1 MGNPSVAGI
10 APPPWAVRSIATV
23 GGREVAPPKSHQPAC
38 PRRQVIETQPGE
50 ANTPRRMIC
59 MSACLH
65 ARTQPAQPTPGQTV
79 GRADDPYGAAQPPPL
94 RQPKYQDGNPPGGP
108 ARPDR
113 TRLGPTEH
121 GAAQPAARQPT
132 HDSPAVP
139 TTGVADQS
147 RTARPNRTWNGRS
160 VRVAV
165 PTADPATHT
174 AGVTDQ
180 SRTESPTTTW
190 PGPTPNAEWP
200 GASRPGPTT
209 TWPGPAHTWPA
220 PTTTRPGPTGHGQ
233 ARAQTRGREHNARP
247 ETQAGLPGGGTG
259 PPAHQTDNPGPF
271 TSPGRLRGQ
280 ANPTRPAIR
289 TGA

>member
-1 MGNPSVAGI
+1 MVPGSPYNPGSSLWCRVSPGPITQAVPTNPEWPNPNRPCHAVIRPGWMARSGEPERCAMGNPSVAGI

-121 GAAQPAARQPT
+121 GAAQPAARQPR
-132 HDSPAVP
+132 P
-139 TTGVADQS
+139 
-147 RTARPNRTWNGRS
+147 TAR
-160 VRVAV
+160 
-165 PTADPATHT
+165 
-174 AGVTDQ
+174 Q
-180 SRTESPTTTW
+180 SQQPGWSISP
-190 PGPTPNAEWP
+190 G
-200 GASRPGPTT
+200 RPGPTE
-209 TWPGPAHTWPA
+209 
-220 PTTTRPGPTGHGQ
+220 HGMADQ
-233 ARAQTRGREHNARP
+233 SGWQSQRQTRQP
-247 ETQAGLPGGGTG
+247 TQPG
-259 PPAHQTDNPGPF
+259 
-271 TSPGRLRGQ
+271 
-280 ANPTRPAIR
+280 
-289 TGA
+289 